1 MTIDLLATCAFG
13 LESVVTR
20 ELEDMGFD
28 AKGVGVGRVA
38 FRGDLEAIV
47 RTNIHLRC
55 ADRVLI
61 LLATFQTGEGDAGFD
76 ALFEGVRA
84 IPWERHIGRGCA
96 FPVDG
101 RSVKSALSSVPAIQ
115 RATKRAIVERLRSA
129 WRLAPGA
136 MLDESG
142 PRVGIEV
149 SILKD
154 LATLTID
161 TSGPGLHKRG
171 YRRGT
176 YGDAAIKET
185 LAAALVMLSV
195 WRVGRPL
202 ADPFCG
208 SGTIAIEAAL
218 LGRNVAPGMRRSFD
232 CELWADPEAPAG
244 SDRRRISPTVFERL
258 RQAARAAV
266 VRTPIVPMI
275 RASDINP
282 EALDL
287 AQRNARAAGV
297 EQDIRLAM
305 VDALE
310 EPPTNLIEAGEYGVV
325 ITNPP
330 YGVRLGQE
338 AEVEELYQR
347 LPLVLR
353 ALPTWSFHIFTGR
366 TDLERLFGQEAVR
379 RRKLYNASLECC
391 YFTFLGPRPPRDAGR
406 DAPGAGAPAAAG
418 AGIVAASGVADADDG
433 VLASVADLA
442 EDASEG
448 GGEGEAPMTPRPMTP
463 VTPVTPV
470 IGAFASAFA
479 SPMAAFGGVRDRD
492 RKDAEDFERCL
503 TKNLRHL
510 RKYPSRGIHCYRVY
524 ERDVPDVPL
533 IVDRYAD
540 AFHAV
545 EYERPHDRTGAQQA
559 DWYDLMRGAIARA
572 GEVAIERVILKP
584 KHRQRGLSQHERISD
599 ERRTMTV
606 REGDPALLLEVNLT
620 DYVDTG
626 LFLDHRI
633 TRQMVRSLARGRRVL
648 NLFCYTGSFTVHAA
662 AGACASSVSV
672 DLSNT
677 YLDWARRNM
686 HLNGLV
692 SRAHEFIRGDVMEF
706 LRSHPVTP
714 GGAYDLVVVDP
725 PTFSNS
731 SMTEEDWMVDRRHV
745 EMLEL
750 LRPLCSSEAVVF
762 FSNNFRRFKPDE
774 AGIARAGWMM
784 REISKQ
790 TVPPEYRNRRIHRC
804 WRLTPGEPGREI
816 GAAGLGGSAGDAQR
830 DDAPPDDAEFAD

>member
-1 MTIDLLATCAFG
+1 MTFDFLATCAFG

-20 ELEDMGFD
+20 ELADLGYQ

-61 LLATFQTGEGDAGFD
+61 LLATFPTGAGDPGFD

-142 PRVGIEV
+142 PRVGIEI

-154 LATLTID
+154 QATLTID

-232 CELWADPEAPAG
+232 CELWADPDAPAG
-244 SDRRRISPTVFERL
+244 SDRRRISPAVFERL

-266 VRTPIVPMI
+266 VRTPIVPAI

-287 AQRNARAAGV
+287 ARRNARAAGV
-297 EQDIRLAM
+297 EQDIRFAQ

-310 EPPTNLIEAGEYGVV
+310 EPPTNLIEAGEYGIV

-366 TDLERLFGQEAVR
+366 TDLERLFGQDAVR
-379 RRKLYNASLECC
+379 RRKLDNASLECC
-391 YFTFLGPRPPRDAGR
+391 YFTFLGPRPPRD
-406 DAPGAGAPAAAG
+406 GASQAPAQSGSAPDAAESS
-418 AGIVAASGVADADDG
+418 AI
-433 VLASVADLA
+433 ASVADLSV
-442 EDASEG
+442 DDVST
-448 GGEGEAPMTPRPMTP
+448 GESGQGAATGTATP
-463 VTPVTPV
+463 VTREPAAR
-470 IGAFASAFA
+470 GAFDTAFA
-479 SPMAAFGGVRDRD
+479 APMAAFGGVRERD
-492 RKDAEDFERCL
+492 RKDAADFERCL
-503 TKNLRHL
+503 SKNLRHL

-545 EYERPHDRTGAQQA
+545 EYERPHDRTAAQQA

-572 GEVAIERVILKP
+572 GEVPIERVILKP

-606 REGDPALLLEVNLT
+606 REGDPALLFEVNLT

-633 TRQMVRSLARGRRVL
+633 TRQMVRSMARGRRVL

-677 YLDWARRNM
+677 YLEWARRNM
-686 HLNGLV
+686 HLNGLAA
-692 SRAHEFIRGDVMEF
+692 RAHEFIRGDVMEF
-706 LRSHPVTP
+706 LRSHPVIE
-714 GGAYDLVVVDP
+714 GGSYDLVVVDP

-750 LRPLCSSEAVVF
+750 LRPLCSADAVVF

-804 WRLTPGEPGREI
+804 WRLTAAEPGRVI
-816 GAAGLGGSAGDAQR
+816 DGASQAGVAGGARR
-830 DDAPPDDAEFAD
+830 DDEPPDDAEFAD